1 MTDLIINFSGATI
14 TLAPYGETQYTI
26 SGSGTLAANYIIN
39 FSGTLINGY
48 TLIFY
53 FKAEVD
59 KASYNFNILGTNLST
74 TQLNRESTIIA
85 VYNGTNWDLN
95 IQPNTKSINWINPND
110 LMSGGNLD
118 VINIPVSFDSGEMYE
133 VEIPMPYSCNV
144 NIMFFR
150 VTKDFAATDA
160 ATIKLYDG
168 VTQMGST
175 MTIPLSTVQG
185 TGFQTFINYAYT
197 TSGIYSTIK
206 IEPAKTTAGGQGILS
221 IIVERV

>member
-1 MTDLIINFSGATI
+1 MDININFAGGTFSI
-14 TLAPYGETQYTI
+14 FSELLPEYTI
-26 SGSGTLAANYIIN
+26 LGTGTLSANYIIN
-39 FSGTLINGY
+39 TSITPVSGMKFV
-48 TLIFY
+48 FY
-53 FKAEVD
+53 YKATVD
-59 KASYNFNILGTNLST
+59 KDSYNFNILGTNLTT
-74 TQLNRESTIIA
+74 TQLNRESTIEA
-85 VYNGTNWDLN
+85 VYNGTSWDLN
-95 IQPNTKSINWINPND
+95 ITPNTKSNNWISPND

-150 VTKDFAATDA
+150 VTKAFAATDA

-221 IIVERV
+221 LIVERV

>member
-1 MTDLIINFSGATI
+1 MIEIAINFSGATTSI
-14 TLAPYGETQYTI
+14 PDPNFREFLLT
-26 SGSGTLAANYIIN
+26 GSGTLAANYTI
-39 FSGTLINGY
+39 SATGTLFTGR
-48 TLIFY
+48 THIFY
-53 FKAEVD
+53 FKGTVD
-59 KASYNFNILGTNLST
+59 KASYNFNILGTNLTSI
-74 TQLNRESTIIA
+74 QLNRESTITA

-175 MTIPLSTVQG
+175 MTIPLVS
-185 TGFQTFINYAYT
+185 
-197 TSGIYSTIK
+197 
-206 IEPAKTTAGGQGILS
+206 
-221 IIVERV
+221 

>member
-1 MTDLIINFSGATI
+1 MPVDCFGHVSK
-14 TLAPYGETQYTI
+14 LACRLLRPC
-26 SGSGTLAANYIIN
+26 
-39 FSGTLINGY
+39 
-48 TLIFY
+48 
-53 FKAEVD
+53 AE
-59 KASYNFNILGTNLST
+59 
-74 TQLNRESTIIA
+74 
-85 VYNGTNWDLN
+85 
-95 IQPNTKSINWINPND
+95 
-110 LMSGGNLD
+110 
-118 VINIPVSFDSGEMYE
+118 SFAPLKH
-133 VEIPMPYSCNV
+133 PMPYSCNV